1 MLASKGRFLF
11 SVAGVAVAA
20 LLLLF
25 VLALYR
31 GWSERLTSYLD
42 ESKADLWIVQKG
54 SESFFSPS
62 IISENTVGLGAAYA
76 PSGSDGVRVGT
87 PGIVKTSS
95 IVGRTV
101 RVNHER
107 EKYDVYIMGF
117 EPPREGST
125 LGGLGGPVRM
135 KRGSGVP
142 ARGEIVV
149 DDVLARIAGIN
160 IGDEVIAGE
169 LKFRV
174 VGISAGGNLGISI
187 LCFVNRSD
195 ASVLVLGS
203 NSGIGI
209 VNYVLVQTEPGR
221 AREVKAA
228 IESKVQIL
236 SVFEREQFA
245 EQSREVLRKSVLPIL
260 GLVVGLVFIVGA
272 IVVGLTIYTTTLEKE
287 REFGV
292 MKALGTPARRLTG
305 IIIEQSA
312 VCCVLGFG
320 AGLGLVF
327 VAAWA
332 ARLIVPQFVTL
343 VLWSDVLIVFA
354 ATAVISLVASVL
366 PASRIQRVD
375 PLTVFKA

>member
-1 MLASKGRFLF
+1 F

-42 ESKADLWIVQKG
+42 DSDADLWIVQKG

-76 PSGSDGVRVGT
+76 PSGPGGQGT

-95 IVGRTV
+95 IIGRTV
-101 RVNHER
+101 RVTHEG
-107 EKYDVYIMGF
+107 EKYDIYIMGF
-117 EPPREGST
+117 EAPREGSSI
-125 LGGLGGPVRM
+125 GGLGGPVRM
-135 KRGSGVP
+135 KRGKAVP
-142 ARGEIVV
+142 TKGEIVV
-149 DDVLARIAGIN
+149 DDVLARIAGID
-160 IGDEVIAGE
+160 IGDELTAGE
-169 LKFRV
+169 LKLRV
-174 VGISAGGNLGISI
+174 VGISAGGNLGVSI
-187 LCFVNRSD
+187 LCFVSRAD
-195 ASVLVLGS
+195 GAVLVLGS
-203 NSGIGI
+203 QASAGF
-209 VNYVLVQTEPGR
+209 VNYILVQTEPGR
-221 AREVKAA
+221 AGEVKEA
-228 IESKVQIL
+228 IAKSASIL

-292 MKALGTPARRLTG
+292 MKALGTPERRLMG
-305 IIIEQSA
+305 VILEQSS
-312 VCCVLGFG
+312 VCSILGFG

-327 VAAWA
+327 GATRIAQ
-332 ARLIVPQFVTL
+332 LLVPQFVTL
-343 VLWSDVLIVFA
+343 ILWSDVALVFA
-354 ATAVISLVASVL
+354 ATAVMSLVASIL
-366 PASRIQRVD
+366 PAARILRVD